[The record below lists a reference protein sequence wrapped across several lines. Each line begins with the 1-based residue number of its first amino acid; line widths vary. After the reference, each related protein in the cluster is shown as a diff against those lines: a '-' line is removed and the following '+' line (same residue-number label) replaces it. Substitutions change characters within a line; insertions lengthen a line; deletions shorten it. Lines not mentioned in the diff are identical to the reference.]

1 MFSDGEQSGD
11 SLFVEGNL
19 LRLPQGQLHLPRL
32 EEWLDLLH
40 PENGKHDKDTTSFIL
55 KQLFFSGF
63 FRDHFLGSSP

>member
-40 PENGKHDKDTTSFIL
+40 PVNMANMTKDTTSII
-55 KQLFFSGF
+55 QNY
-63 FRDHFLGSSP
+63 